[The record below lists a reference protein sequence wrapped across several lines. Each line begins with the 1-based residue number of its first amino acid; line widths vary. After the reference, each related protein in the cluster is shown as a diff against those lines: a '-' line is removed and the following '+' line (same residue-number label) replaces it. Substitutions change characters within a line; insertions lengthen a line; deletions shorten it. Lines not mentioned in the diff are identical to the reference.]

1 MVRASGLGPPKYLLR
16 RTEGYSSRSHP
27 ITTVLTPVIYQFPFS
42 LLIASTSPQ
51 YLPPQ
56 CRSLPI
62 SDKDATSLG
71 ARGLS
76 SMSSRGCKPDL
87 SQPLVLTWREP

>member
-1 MVRASGLGPPKYLLR
+1 M
-16 RTEGYSSRSHP
+16 
-27 ITTVLTPVIYQFPFS
+27 
-42 LLIASTSPQ
+42 
-51 YLPPQ
+51 
-56 CRSLPI
+56 